1 MKKIFLVS
9 SLVSCYFF
17 ADAQQT
23 RYLSDPNGTFNQA
36 REYFQKEQYSLAYP
50 LLKDLNLSLRETDRI
65 NKALNSQEIRYYT
78 IVCALKQNEE
88 RAAFEAQEFID
99 LEDNAPRVQMMAYH
113 LGDYYFRIQDFPK
126 AITAFESVAVSNLSN
141 DEVADMKF
149 NLGYSYFTVQ
159 RFDQAKPLLNAIRSD
174 QKNKNYIPAN
184 YYYGYIAFYDKN
196 YSDALTSF
204 RAVENDPEFGK
215 LVPYYIATILYTNDD
230 KQKALDYA
238 KQRVDKG
245 GQHYENEMKQL
256 VGHALFEQQ
265 KYDQAI
271 PYLEAYINKAE
282 KVKREDLYEL
292 SYSYY
297 QTGKTDKAIQ
307 GFKQLGG
314 KEDSL
319 AQNAMYLLGDAYLKK
334 GEKSNAR
341 NAFLFCA
348 SNSSNAKQKEISLF
362 HYAKLSYELGY
373 QDIALSSFQEFLTS
387 YPSSSYAREATEL
400 LVGVL
405 ANTNNYKDA
414 LTLIDSV
421 GSNSQV
427 ARQLYPRI
435 LVGRATELIN
445 DGMLITANEL
455 LTKAEQQPSNQ
466 SVKPYINFWKGE
478 VSYRLNKIDDAIK
491 YYYEYLNS
499 SLTDGEV
506 NPTNARYNLGYA
518 YLKKE
523 NYRQALGFFEQV
535 VKNPSINANSV
546 QQDAYIRIADCHY
559 MNRDFNRALAM
570 YDKVLDY
577 SWPSSDYATFQKAM
591 VVGVNRSKEKITL
604 LNALSR
610 RYPQSAL
617 IPDANM
623 EIANTYLSNEEF
635 REAIPYLKNV
645 INDPNE
651 SLKPRA
657 LLRSGIAYYNLDN
670 NQEAL
675 KQYTNLL
682 KQYPNSPEAQEG
694 LENAR
699 AIFVEEGKTGDYVA
713 FARSMGQEV
722 TTSQEEQLAYEEA
735 EVQFNNGNFPAAAR
749 KFEEYLTK
757 FPDGKHS
764 IEALYYKSEIYSN
777 QKELQKA
784 VEGYELLSERVPHKF
799 GEKSLLQ
806 AARIN
811 FFDLKNYEK
820 SEKYFTRL
828 KDFASS
834 EETRMEAMRGLLRS
848 QYQLSKWTEAV
859 PNAQELLKQKGSGTD
874 DKILAGMV
882 VGKSLQ
888 ESNQCDQA
896 ITQFRN
902 VASLSKA
909 AYGAEARY
917 RIAQCYLTQN
927 KWQEA
932 EKAAFDVIN
941 KAGSYEEWITRSYIL
956 LGDVYMGQKDYFNAK
971 ATYQSVVDNA
981 KIETLRVEASER
993 LKTVAAEEGKNSKVD
1008 NQ

>member
-9 SLVSCYFF
+9 TLVGCSLF

-50 LLKDLNLSLRETDRI
+50 LLKDLSLSLRETDRS
-65 NKALNSQEIRYYT
+65 NSALNYQEIRYYT

-88 RAAFEAQEFID
+88 RAAFQAQEFID
-99 LEDNAPRVQMMAYH
+99 LEDNAPRVQMMGYH
-113 LGDYYFRIQDFPK
+113 LGDYYFRNQDYSK
-126 AITAFESVAVSNLSN
+126 AIAAFESVDVSNLSN
-141 DEVADMKF
+141 DEVSDLKF

-159 RFDQAKPLLNAIRSD
+159 SFDKAKPLLNAIRAD

-184 YYYGYIAFYDKN
+184 YYFGYISFYDKN
-196 YSDALTSF
+196 YSDALNAF
-204 RAVENDPEFGK
+204 RVVENDPEYGK
-215 LVPYYIATILYTNDD
+215 LVPYYISTILYTNND
-230 KQKALDYA
+230 KQRALDYA
-238 KQRVDKG
+238 KQRIGKNG
-245 GQHYENEMKQL
+245 MYYENEMRQL
-256 VGHALFEQQ
+256 IGHALFEQQ
-265 KYDQAI
+265 QYAQAI
-271 PYLEAYINKAE
+271 PYLETYVSKAE

-297 QTGKTDKAIQ
+297 QTGNADKAIQ

-334 GEKSNAR
+334 GEKQNAR

-348 SNSSNAKQKEISLF
+348 NNSSNQKQKEISQF

-373 QDIALSSFQEFLTS
+373 QDIALSSFQDFIRS
-387 YPSSSYAREATEL
+387 YPNSSYAPEAKDL

-414 LTLIDSV
+414 LSLIDSI
-421 GSNSQV
+421 GTNSQV
-427 ARQLYPRI
+427 ARQAYPKI

-445 DGMLITANEL
+445 DGMLVTANEL
-455 LTKAEQQPSNQ
+455 LTKAEQQPTNQ

-478 VSYRLNKIDDAIK
+478 VSYRLSKIDDAIR
-491 YYYEYLNS
+491 YYYEFLNNPV
-499 SLTDGEV
+499 TNGEV
-506 NPTNARYNLGYA
+506 SPVHARYNLGYC

-535 VKNPSINANSV
+535 VSNPSINANPI
-546 QQDAYIRIADCHY
+546 QQDAYVRIADCHY
-559 MNRDFNRALAM
+559 MNRDFKRALAM

-577 SWPSSDYATFQKAM
+577 TWPSSDYATFQKAM
-591 VVGVNRSKEKITL
+591 VTGVNNSREKINL

-610 RYPQSAL
+610 RYPQSSL

-623 EIANTYLSNEEF
+623 EIASTYLSNEQY

-645 INDPNE
+645 INDPNS
-651 SLKPRA
+651 SLTPRA
-657 LLRSGIAYYNLDN
+657 LLRSGIAYYNMEN
-670 NQEAL
+670 NAEAL
-675 KQYTNLL
+675 KQYTTLL
-682 KQYPNSPEAQEG
+682 KQFPNSPEAQEG
-694 LENAR
+694 LDNAK
-699 AIFVEEGKTGDYVA
+699 AIFVEEGRSGEYVA

-735 EVQFNNGNFPAAAR
+735 EIQFNNGNFPAAAK
-749 KFEEYLTK
+749 KFEDYLAK
-757 FPDGKHS
+757 FPEGKHS
-764 IEALYYKSEIYSN
+764 IEALYYKSEIYAN
-777 QKELQKA
+777 QKDLQKA
-784 VEGYELLSERVPHKF
+784 VAGYEQLSERVPHKF

-811 FFDLKNYEK
+811 FFDLKNYDK
-820 SEKYFTRL
+820 AEKYFSKL
-828 KDFASS
+828 KDFSS
-834 EETRMEAMRGLLRS
+834 SQETRMEAMRGLLRS
-848 QYQLSKWTEAV
+848 QYQLNKWTVAV
-859 PNAQELLKQKGSGTD
+859 PNAKDLLQQKGAGTD

-882 VGKSLQ
+882 MGKSAQ
-888 ESNQCDQA
+888 ESNQCAEA
-896 ITQFRN
+896 ITHYRN
-902 VASLSKA
+902 VAALSKA

-917 RIAQCYLTQN
+917 RIAECYLREN
-927 KWQEA
+927 KLSDA
-932 EKAAFDVIN
+932 EKAAFEVIN
-941 KAGSYEEWITRSYIL
+941 KAGSYEEWVTRSYLL
-956 LGDVYMGQKDYFNAK
+956 LGDVYFKQKDLFNAK

-981 KIETLRVEASER
+981 KIESLRQEAMER
-993 LKTVAAEEGKNSKVD
+993 LKEVAAAESKESKVD